1 MVVLLAALIREKIE
15 VLEKPI
21 FIGIAGAS
29 GSGKSLL
36 ASQLCDSID
45 EALGD
50 EQIKIIN
57 EDCYYRCRDGLT
69 FAEREV
75 VNYDHPDALEHEL
88 LIQHLTDLA
97 LGKSVE
103 VPQYDY
109 SQHNRS
115 PHVTNFNPANIIL
128 VEGILIFHPP
138 ELRDL
143 LDMKIFVDVDLD
155 VCLSRRLVR
164 DINERGRTLDSVLQQ
179 YHETVRPMF
188 HEFLYPGKKHA
199 DLIVPRGGRN
209 RMAISVLQNYI
220 QSILKTKPSGTDL
233 Q

>member
-1 MVVLLAALIREKIE
+1 MVISKFRLDKEKK
-15 VLEKPI
+15 VFQKPI

-36 ASQLCDSID
+36 ASQICDSSD
-45 EALGD
+45 QEFGG

-57 EDCYYRCRDGLT
+57 EDCYYRSRDGLT

-88 LIQHLTDLA
+88 LVQHLTELA
-97 LGKSVE
+97 LGNSVG

-115 PHVTNFNPANIIL
+115 PTVTRLSPAKVFI
-128 VEGILIFHPP
+128 VEGILIFHQPD
-138 ELRDL
+138 LRNL
-143 LDMKIFVDVDLD
+143 LNLKIFVDVDLD

-164 DINERGRTLDSVLQQ
+164 DINERGRTLESVLQQ

-188 HEFLYPGKKHA
+188 HQFIYPGKTHA
-199 DLIVPRGGRN
+199 DLVVPGGGKN
-209 RMAISVLQNYI
+209 AAAALVLRNYI
-220 QSILKTKPSGTDL
+220 HSILEKN
-233 Q
+233 